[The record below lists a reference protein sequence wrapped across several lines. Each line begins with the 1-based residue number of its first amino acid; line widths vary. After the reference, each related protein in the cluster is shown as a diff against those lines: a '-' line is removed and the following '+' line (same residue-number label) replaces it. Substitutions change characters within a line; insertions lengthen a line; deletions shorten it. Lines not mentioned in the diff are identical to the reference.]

1 MDLFVDIT
9 ERKKAEAELL
19 QAQKLAS
26 IEQLAAE
33 VAHEINNPLMALSS
47 EIHLLLEKSEDE
59 ELVESLKLMDKLSKR
74 IAGIVTDL
82 VIFSQVIS
90 NNVREP
96 SDINSLIEKS
106 LLLMKERF
114 KLANIEIKKELD
126 KNLPE
131 LIVNKEK
138 IEQVF
143 TNVILNSLDAMPNG
157 GKLTISTKFS
167 STNGGIEIIFIDT
180 GSGIIEEYLDK
191 IFNPLFTT
199 KPSGGRTGLGLSVC
213 HGIIEN
219 HGGDI
224 KIDNGT
230 ERGTK
235 VLIRLPI
242 EKNVIKSS

>member
-1 MDLFVDIT
+1 MDLFVEIT

-26 IEQLAAE
+26 IEQLAAG

-47 EIHLLLEKSEDE
+47 EIQLLLEKSEDE
-59 ELVESLKLMDKLSKR
+59 KLVESLKLMDKLSKR

-82 VIFSQVIS
+82 VIFSQEIS
-90 NNVREP
+90 NDVREL

-106 LLLMKERF
+106 VLLMKRRF
-114 KLANIEIKKELD
+114 ELANIEIEKKLA

-131 LIVNKEK
+131 LTVNKGK

-143 TNVILNSLDAMPNG
+143 TNIILNSLDAMTNG
-157 GKLTISTKFS
+157 GKLSISTKFS
-167 STNGGIEIIFIDT
+167 STNGDIEIIFIDT
-180 GSGIIEEYLDK
+180 GSGIIEEDLDK
-191 IFNPLFTT
+191 IFNPFFTT
-199 KPSGGRTGLGLSVC
+199 KPPRGRTGLGLSVC

-224 KIDNGT
+224 RIDNGP

-235 VLIRLPI
+235 LLIRLPI
-242 EKNVIKSS
+242 EKSVIKSS